1 VVTGSS
7 RESSGSVNGNQFVL
21 APEQVRAMKDA
32 GFWDDPEKRTKMIKR
47 YAIEARNKRS

>member
-7 RESSGSVNGNQFVL
+7 RESSSRPSGSQFVL
-21 APEQVRAMKDA
+21 EPEQVRAMKDA
-32 GFWDDPEKRTKMIKR
+32 GFWDDAEKRNKMIKR